1 METAINQT
9 AVKNIVS
16 VALAD
21 IQPSNYN
28 PRKNFDEKS
37 LAELADSIRQQGVL
51 QAIGVRPIAENR
63 FEIVFGERRYRASQ
77 IAGLEEIP
85 AVILDISDETAEEM
99 AVTENLQRKDV
110 TPIEEANAYQKL
122 IESGRH
128 DVQSLAVQF
137 GKNESYIRTRL
148 KFVSLIPE
156 IARLLEQ
163 DELTIS
169 VATEICRYGED
180 IQHDIYEKHLK
191 EGLLYNSWRGMKAS
205 EVAKNIERSYTTD
218 LKRYFFDKTVC
229 LSCPHNTNNMM
240 LFCEEGS
247 CGNCANRKCLEEM
260 NASYLAEKAVQLM
273 EQRPLA
279 LLCRDFYGCNEK
291 VVEQLVASGF
301 EVEKLSVRPADYPE
315 EPEAP
320 DMEDYENTEE
330 YAEAYKEYEKEL
342 SEYKEECEDVN
353 RRSEAGEIT
362 LYVTIGH
369 NDISL
374 CYVEN
379 AEIQAMAGEA
389 KDAVVSP
396 IEKLEKQDK
405 RNKEIA
411 QEKTV
416 EDTKKQ
422 ILEVDMTETKFGAD
436 EDRMIYFFML
446 PFLRREHFEAMG
458 IEAKETYYYLNDEDK
473 MKIIANLTA
482 KQKAI
487 IRRDFLISNFKN
499 ASGSNA
505 TASLLL
511 DFTKKHMPDQLADI
525 QNGHNEVYEK
535 RHLRIEEK
543 IAVLSVQKKAKQK
556 VNATEDGQPETEVQT
571 EQQTEEIA
579 A

>member
-1 METAINQT
+1 METAISQT

-21 IQPSNYN
+21 VQPSNYN

-156 IARLLEQ
+156 IAQLLEQ

-191 EGLLYNSWRGMKAS
+191 EGVLYNSWRGMKAS

-273 EQRPLA
+273 EQRPFA

-320 DMEDYENTEE
+320 DMEDYENAEE

-374 CYVEN
+374 CYIEN
-379 AEIQAMAGEA
+379 AQVQAVTGEA

-473 MKIIANLTA
+473 MNIIANLTA

-511 DFTKKHMPDQLADI
+511 DFAKKHMPDQLADI

-543 IAVLSVQKKAKQK
+543 IAVLSVQEKAKQEA
-556 VNATEDGQPETEVQT
+556 NATEDGQPKTEVQT